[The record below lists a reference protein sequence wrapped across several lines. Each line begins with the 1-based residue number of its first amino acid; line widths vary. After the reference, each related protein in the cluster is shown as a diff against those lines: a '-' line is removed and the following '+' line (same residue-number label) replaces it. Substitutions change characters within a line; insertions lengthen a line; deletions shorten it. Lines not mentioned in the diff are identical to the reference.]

1 MITWPVGR
9 RRFLDWIAR
18 LIFCWLA
25 CIAAA
30 GAAGLEIPG
39 ATSLVV
45 DQTGALTTEQRDTL
59 LARLKAL
66 QDAGRAQVAILVSK
80 GTGDLTLA
88 EYALRVA
95 EAWKL
100 GRADRDDG
108 LLVLIVPSVNG
119 ARIEV
124 GYGLEG
130 VIPDARAAQWLDDL
144 VPAIKSGDLAGG
156 LSRLLDRI
164 EAVLPPGKTA
174 TKERRTIF
182 DEHEE
187 YGPAFALLI
196 FSVFAIFPMF
206 FGRWGSIPAALM
218 LAVMWGGAAWVF
230 WDSSTAGYT
239 AAAVALPLPLLWG
252 LNSLDEFSL
261 PAPLRY
267 AKVVG
272 NFFAVAVFFGI
283 ISLFVGV
290 GLDAVGE
297 PLWPGFLFS
306 GMLATGL
313 AVFLF
318 PGKPAHY
325 LMLVLRS
332 GMHFVFVLVLAY
344 VALIPLNPHPLQPAL
359 FAAGLVTGLAALAL
373 FLESREKLGWRAFG
387 GRRISLVFYALAA
400 LVALPFGLLA
410 LFFSVGGEDATMQV
424 AQLATGGGSIAGIVM
439 LAARVGLI
447 AAVKVGLGG
456 RFGGGGA
463 GRSD

>member
-1 MITWPVGR
+1 MDIRPIGR
-9 RRFLDWIAR
+9 RRFFDWIAR
-18 LIFCWLA
+18 LSLCWLA
-25 CIAAA
+25 CIAGA
-30 GAAGLEIPG
+30 GAAGPEVPA

-45 DQTGALTTEQRDTL
+45 DEAGALTTEQRDAF
-59 LARLKAL
+59 LARLKTL
-66 QDAGRAQVAILVSK
+66 QDAGRAQVAILVAK
-80 GTGDLTLA
+80 GTGGLA
-88 EYALRVA
+88 LEEYALRVA
-95 EAWKL
+95 EEWKL

-108 LLVLIVPSVNG
+108 LLVLIVPSMNG
-119 ARIEV
+119 ARLEV

-144 VPAIKSGDLAGG
+144 IPALRNGGLAGG
-156 LSRLLDRI
+156 LSRLLDRV
-164 EAVLPPGKTA
+164 EAVLPPGKA
-174 TKERRTIF
+174 APKERRTIL

-196 FSVFAIFPMF
+196 FSMFAIFPMF
-206 FGRWGSIPAALM
+206 VGRWGSIPAALM

-230 WDSSTAGYT
+230 WDSSSAGYT

-252 LNSLDEFSL
+252 LNAMDEYSL

-267 AKVVG
+267 AKLVG
-272 NFFAVAVFFGI
+272 NFLAVLVFFGI

-290 GLDAVGE
+290 GLDAAGE
-297 PLWPGFLFS
+297 PLWPGLLFS
-306 GMLATGL
+306 GMLALGL

-318 PGKPAHY
+318 PGEPAHY
-325 LMLVLRS
+325 LMLALRS
-332 GMHFVFVLVLAY
+332 GVHFTFVLVLAY
-344 VALIPLNPHPLQPAL
+344 VALIPLNPHPAQPAL
-359 FAAGLVTGLAALAL
+359 FAAGLVTALAALAL
-373 FLESREKLGWRAFG
+373 FLESREKGGWRALG
-387 GRRISLVFYALAA
+387 GRRVSLVFYALAA
-400 LVALPFGLLA
+400 LVALPFALLA

-424 AQLATGGGSIAGIVM
+424 AQLAAGGGSIAGIVM